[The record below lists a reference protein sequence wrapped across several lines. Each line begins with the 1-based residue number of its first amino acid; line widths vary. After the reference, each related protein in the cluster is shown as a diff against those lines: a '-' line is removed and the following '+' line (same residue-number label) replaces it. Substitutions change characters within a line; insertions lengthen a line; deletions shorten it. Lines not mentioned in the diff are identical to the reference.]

1 MVKSKIAS
9 VWQKRIGDEPS
20 GIKNMDLETEEVSDT
35 GVMTDVDI
43 DEVISRSFK
52 LNFTHHSPS
61 PTNKR
66 GHSGVFCDY
75 ESGDWNYRQ
84 FVSWINEHIMSFAL
98 SPKELVDLGDRNVA
112 EKMERAASNV
122 YGRKNKV
129 ERRGEIG
136 ELILHGLVRD
146 VFGTKPLISKL
157 YFKTAPGETVKGADC
172 VHIVEVDE
180 EIESLWLGEAKFYRD
195 GNAGVEA
202 AVASVKDM
210 LTRFKD
216 RQEFVVIR
224 NHLDGSDPIMQK
236 AEQLLSDAVS
246 LDKIRAK
253 ITIPILVTY
262 ESEVTQRH
270 TADSDTFRR
279 ELRAELMPFISKY
292 IEDTADIEEVELHIF
307 LMPLKSKADL
317 VGLFDRYVD
326 GKRAIEI

>member
-1 MVKSKIAS
+1 MAKYIGNELIRIKSMDIVTEDSPDSGAAGIAS
-9 VWQKRIGDEPS
+9 PEAILG
-20 GIKNMDLETEEVSDT
+20 
-35 GVMTDVDI
+35 
-43 DEVISRSFK
+43 SFK
-52 LNFTHHSPS
+52 LNFTHHA
-61 PTNKR
+61 PTPANKR

-84 FVSWINEHIMSFAL
+84 FVSWISEHIMSFAL
-98 SPKELVDLGDRNVA
+98 SPKELVDLGDRNIT
-112 EKMERAASNV
+112 EKIERAASNV
-122 YGRKNKV
+122 YGRKNKI

-146 VFGTKPLISKL
+146 IFGTKPLISKL

-172 VHIVEVDE
+172 VHVVEVDG
-180 EIESLWLGEAKFYRD
+180 EIESLWLGEAKFYKD
-195 GNAGVEA
+195 GDAGVTA

-210 LTRFKD
+210 LMRFKD

-246 LDKIRAK
+246 LDKIKAK

-270 TADSDTFRR
+270 TADSSTFRE
-279 ELRAELMPFISKY
+279 ELGEEIAPFISKY
-292 IEDTADIEEVELHIF
+292 IEDAADVEEVELHIF
-307 LMPLKSKADL
+307 LMPLKNKADL
-317 VGLFDRYVD
+317 VSLFDRYID